1 MRSMGALDCLHD
13 VYIYIYKL
21 NILKYTIFTVPI
33 EKEVTRIDKNGEEIT
48 KNIYYILEFIVSARF
63 MASLLSNFVN
73 NVCEE
78 CVEYNVNT
86 DMMIKK
92 STFVELN
99 ISIAIGFMNMQTL
112 KLI

>member
-1 MRSMGALDCLHD
+1 MG
-13 VYIYIYKL
+13 
-21 NILKYTIFTVPI
+21 
-33 EKEVTRIDKNGEEIT
+33 
-48 KNIYYILEFIVSARF
+48 S
-63 MASLLSNFVN
+63 SLSNLVN

-99 ISIAIGFMNMQTL
+99 ISIAVGFMNMQTL

>member
-1 MRSMGALDCLHD
+1 
-13 VYIYIYKL
+13 
-21 NILKYTIFTVPI
+21 
-33 EKEVTRIDKNGEEIT
+33 
-48 KNIYYILEFIVSARF
+48 